1 MTFKLKLKQPSPAAP
16 GRPRLLAALAFPRDF
31 GLPSIGEK
39 NLSVTGEAQS
49 GRTESERADREVR
62 YSRYRLQGLRG
73 RKEGAGDRQGRRVR
87 RPTTGERNRRCK
99 GGPAW
104 K

>member
-1 MTFKLKLKQPSPAAP
+1 MGGQ
-16 GRPRLLAALAFPRDF
+16 RVR
-31 GLPSIGEK
+31 
-39 NLSVTGEAQS
+39 
-49 GRTESERADREVR
+49 ERRAEREVR

-104 K
+104 KQGGSESRNQQLGFRLVCSGFRH